1 MSRLMT
7 RLIKT
12 LMLRWGVVAFVVVMG
27 LLSSATASASDWERL
42 GAAQTPVAQNVE
54 TSDQTPY
61 IRTEVRD
68 GYLYLTIE
76 RDAPVK
82 VFTILGQLVTSQQ
95 LGAGRWRLPLKARG
109 IYILKIGPVTRRV
122 TY

>member
-1 MSRLMT
+1 MT
-7 RLIKT
+7 RLLKASA
-12 LMLRWGVVAFVVVMG
+12 LRLTVTAVVAAIG
-27 LLSSATASASDWERL
+27 LSVSVTTSASDWERI
-42 GAAQTPVAQNVE
+42 GTAQAPVAQNVE
-54 TSDQTPY
+54 TSDQSPY

-95 LGAGRWRLPLKARG
+95 LGAGRWRLPLKVRG

>member
-1 MSRLMT
+1 MAAMAAAMPCQAAPARVWEHIELTSPA
-7 RLIKT
+7 
-12 LMLRWGVVAFVVVMG
+12 GPDNAPVSVE
-27 LLSSATASASDWERL
+27 AT
-42 GAAQTPVAQNVE
+42 
-54 TSDQTPY
+54 
-61 IRTEVRD
+61 VRD

-95 LGAGRWRLPLKARG
+95 LGAGRWRLSLKVRG

>member
-1 MSRLMT
+1 MINRPAT
-7 RLIKT
+7 RQILAQA
-12 LMLRWGVVAFVVVMG
+12 LRMLAVIVVAVG
-27 LLSSATASASDWERL
+27 LSSNHADASEWERISQP
-42 GAAQTPVAQNVE
+42 QTQVTQNVE
-54 TSDQTPY
+54 TSEQTSY

-68 GYLYLTIE
+68 GYLYLSIE

>member
-1 MSRLMT
+1 MT
-7 RLIKT
+7 RLLKASA
-12 LMLRWGVVAFVVVMG
+12 LRLTVTALVAAIG
-27 LLSSATASASDWERL
+27 LSASVAASASDWERL
-42 GAAQTPVAQNVE
+42 GTAQAQVAQNVE
-54 TSDQTPY
+54 TTDQTPY